1 MLFPPDIG
9 FGIQIV
15 TFLLLWWILKLWLF
29 DPTMR
34 VLDLRRQRMQGPLA
48 EADRLRHEASEMRT
62 RYDTRIES
70 AREAARREI
79 DEIRRQAELD
89 EQVTL
94 EAARGEA
101 ERVITEARAVVAK
114 EIEAARASI
123 ARYAAELSVDAGE
136 KILGR
141 PVR

>member
-1 MLFPPDIG
+1 
-9 FGIQIV
+9 
-15 TFLLLWWILKLWLF
+15 
-29 DPTMR
+29 
-34 VLDLRRQRMQGPLA
+34 
-48 EADRLRHEASEMRT
+48 MRT